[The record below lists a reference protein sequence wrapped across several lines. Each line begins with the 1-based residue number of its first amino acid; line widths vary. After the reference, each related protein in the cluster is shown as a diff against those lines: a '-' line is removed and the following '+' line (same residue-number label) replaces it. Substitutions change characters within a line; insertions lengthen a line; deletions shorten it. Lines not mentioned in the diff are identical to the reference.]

1 MNLESRGKVIFAM
14 IKFKRYPYRVGETY
28 GMDGGL
34 TKRQITMA
42 INKPVR
48 QAKKLQ
54 QKAPLLAE
62 LITAEPIQDFDAQ
75 AEYERRQAA
84 FDADTQ
90 DTRDF
95 HARTW
100 REARKRFFELNEATQ
115 KAIIEQ
121 WEQLTIKA
129 SISMPATA
137 VRFAGLVDGMSGD
150 REKRI
155 ARYESEYEAY
165 KDALKRQQGEQLNI
179 FGVAS

>member
-1 MNLESRGKVIFAM
+1 M

-28 GMDGGL
+28 GMNGGL

-90 DTRDF
+90 DTRGF

-100 REARKRFFELNEATQ
+100 REARKRFFELDAET
-115 KAIIEQ
+115 KARIIKE
-121 WEQLTIKA
+121 WEWLTRCH
-129 SISMPATA
+129 MPATA
-137 VRFAGLVDGMSGD
+137 SRFAGLVDRISGD
-150 REKRI
+150 RDKRL
-155 ARYESEYEAY
+155 AKYESEYEAY
-165 KDALKRQQGEQLNI
+165 KDEKKRQQGEQLDI

>member
-1 MNLESRGKVIFAM
+1 M

-28 GMDGGL
+28 GMNGGL

-54 QKAPLLAE
+54 AKAPLLAE

-75 AEYERRQAA
+75 AEYERRQANH
-84 FDADTQ
+84 DDY
-90 DTRDF
+90 TRY
-95 HARTW
+95 HRSCEAKRW
-100 REARKRFFELNEATQ
+100 HEARKRFFGLDNDTQ
-115 KAIIEQ
+115 AKIIKE

-137 VRFAGLVDGMSGD
+137 VRFAGLVDRISGD
-150 REKRI
+150 RDKRLAKI
-155 ARYESEYEAY
+155 EAEYEAY
-165 KDALKRQQGEQLNI
+165 KNERKRQQGEQLDI

>member
-1 MNLESRGKVIFAM
+1 M

-62 LITAEPIQDFDAQ
+62 LITAEPIKDFNAQ
-75 AEYERRQAA
+75 AEYERRQAN
-84 FDADTQ
+84 FDNGTQ
-90 DTRDF
+90 KMRNS
-95 HARTW
+95 HARAW
-100 REARKRFFELNEATQ
+100 REARKRFFELDAET
-115 KAIIEQ
+115 KARIIKE
-121 WEQLTIKA
+121 WEWLTRCH
-129 SISMPATA
+129 MPATA
-137 VRFAGLVDGMSGD
+137 VRFAGLVDRISGD

-155 ARYESEYEAY
+155 AKYEAEHNERM
-165 KDALKRQQGEQLNI
+165 RQIRERQGRQI
-179 FGVAS
+179 DMFGDVA